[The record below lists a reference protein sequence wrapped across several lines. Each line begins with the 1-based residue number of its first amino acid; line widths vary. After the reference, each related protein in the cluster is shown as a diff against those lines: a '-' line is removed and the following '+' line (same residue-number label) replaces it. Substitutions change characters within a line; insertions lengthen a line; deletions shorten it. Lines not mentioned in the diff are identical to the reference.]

1 MYKSKFL
8 ELQNKLLNIFIFT
21 NLKNKLK
28 SEENEIRK

>member
-8 ELQNKLLNIFIFT
+8 KLQNKLLNIFIFT